1 MDQLP
6 KTELQQILIVAKN
19 YNHRNQNSK
28 PNTMLRTTLLAA
40 LAFTGAQAVDISA
53 AAQIEMG
60 SNAIEDLSGIEGML
74 A

>member
-1 MDQLP
+1 
-6 KTELQQILIVAKN
+6 
-19 YNHRNQNSK
+19 
-28 PNTMLRTTLLAA
+28 MLRTTLLAA

-60 SNAIEDLSGIEGML
+60 SNAIEDLRGIEGML